1 MAEALEDNA
10 HSPGLPS
17 SEEHATLAAV
27 VSAMAPIRYGSIT
40 LTVHEGRVVEIAST
54 ERIRTRR

>member
-1 MAEALEDNA
+1 MPEALEDNA
-10 HSPGLPS
+10 RTPGLPS
-17 SEEHATLAAV
+17 SEEQATLAAV
-27 VSAMAPIRYGSIT
+27 VLAMAPIRYGSIT